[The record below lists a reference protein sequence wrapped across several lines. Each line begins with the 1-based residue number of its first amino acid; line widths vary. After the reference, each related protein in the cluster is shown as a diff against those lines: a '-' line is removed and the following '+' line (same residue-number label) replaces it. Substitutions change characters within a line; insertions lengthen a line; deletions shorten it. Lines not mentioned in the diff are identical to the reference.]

1 MRYTAFG
8 PTGLNVSEIAVGTWG
23 IGGIGWG
30 GQDEEDSAQAVHAAL
45 AAGVNLIDTA
55 PIYGFGIAEEVLGR
69 ALAGVDRS
77 TYYIATKFGVTWP
90 EGPGTALVQ
99 NGSKDNILRELDLS
113 QKLLGLDYID
123 IYIHHWP
130 DTDTKAPLSE
140 TFGTLQALKE
150 EGRIGHIGVSNYSE
164 ALIAEARQYTAVEV
178 LQIQH
183 SMLVRDNEPV
193 MAWAIEQGLAT
204 MAWAPLAAGMLT
216 GKYRTLPSFDESDWR
231 RSFYPFFA
239 EPAFSKAQAL
249 LPTLDAIALGHGTSV
264 TAVTE
269 NWSAQNP
276 LVTTALVGMRNARQ
290 AQENSAALDWS
301 LSLEEIAEINAAIAA
316 TQG

>member
-1 MRYTAFG
+1 MRYTTFG
-8 PTGLNVSEIAVGTWG
+8 PTGLSVSEIAVGTWG

-30 GQDEEDSAQAVHAAL
+30 GQDEQDSIEAVRTAL

-69 ALAGVDRS
+69 ALEGVDRS
-77 TYYIATKFGVTWP
+77 SYYIATKFGVTWP
-90 EGPGTALVQ
+90 EGPGTGLVQ
-99 NGSKDNILRELDLS
+99 NGSRDNILRELDLS
-113 QKLLGLDYID
+113 QKSLGLDYID
-123 IYIHHWP
+123 LYIHHWP
-130 DTDTKAPLSE
+130 DTDTQAPLSE
-140 TFGTLQALKE
+140 TFGTLQALKD
-150 EGRIGHIGVSNYSE
+150 EGRIGHVGVSNYSQE
-164 ALIAEARQYTAVEV
+164 LIEEARQYTAVEV
-178 LQIQH
+178 LQVQH

-193 MAWAIEQGLAT
+193 MAWAIEQGLGT

-231 RSFYPFFA
+231 RTFYPFFA

-249 LPTLDAIALGHGTSV
+249 LPTLDAIAATHATSV

-269 NWSAQNP
+269 NWSTQHP
-276 LVTTALVGMRNARQ
+276 LVTTALAGMRSAKQ
-290 AQENSAALDWS
+290 AQENTAALDWS
-301 LSLEEIAEINAAIAA
+301 LTPEEIAEIDAAIAA